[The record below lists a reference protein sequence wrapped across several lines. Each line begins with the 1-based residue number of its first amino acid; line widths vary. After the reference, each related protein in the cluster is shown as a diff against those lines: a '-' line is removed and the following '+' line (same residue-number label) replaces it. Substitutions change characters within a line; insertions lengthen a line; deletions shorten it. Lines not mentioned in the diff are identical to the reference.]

1 MSEFPTIV
9 YRTPGPYRGPKGA
22 TYDYRGIADQSALQ
36 DALGDGW
43 HLTLPD
49 AIAGVQ
55 ARAVV
60 AEMAEA
66 QEAIEAITEE
76 TREALEAK
84 AKALGV
90 SFNSRTSDATL
101 IQRIAAA

>member
-1 MSEFPTIV
+1 MREFPETV
-9 YRTPGPYRGPKGA
+9 LRVPGPHRRQDGGTFAYLGVNN
-22 TYDYRGIADQSALQ
+22 ADEMQEAL
-36 DALGDGW
+36 ADGW
-43 HLTLPD
+43 HLTMEE
-49 AIAGVQ
+49 AVAAVE

-60 AEMAEA
+60 AEAVEA
-66 QEAIEAITEE
+66 QEAAEAITEE